1 MPGSAG
7 FWDRHARGYAKR
19 PVANEAAYRRKLEA
33 TQRYLRPDME
43 VLEIGCGTGTT
54 ALFHAPFVKH
64 LRATDISAKMIAIA
78 EEKKRAEGIS
88 NVTFEQLPVEEIAA
102 GPGTYDAVMA
112 HSLLHLVDD
121 KQALIERLYAWLK
134 PGGIFV
140 ASTACLGG
148 MMPILR
154 VVVPAGHALG
164 LLPKVGFFTTDQ
176 LVDAM
181 TSAGFEIVERWQ
193 PSPKEALFTIARKP
207 AA

>member
-19 PVANEAAYRRKLEA
+19 PVADEAAYRHKLEV

-54 ALFHAPFVKH
+54 ALIQAPFVKH

-78 EEKKRAEGIS
+78 EERKRDQGVS
-88 NVTFEQLPVEEIAA
+88 NVTFEQAAVEDIAA
-102 GPGTYDAVMA
+102 GPGGYDMVMA

-121 KQALIERLYAWLK
+121 RRALIARIYGWLK
-134 PGGIFV
+134 PGGLFV

-148 MMPILR
+148 LVPVLR
-154 VVVPAGHALG
+154 VVIPAGHALG
-164 LLPKVGFFTTDQ
+164 LLPKVGFFTPDQ
-176 LVDAM
+176 LIADM
-181 TSAGFEIVERWQ
+181 TSAGFELEERWQ
-193 PSPKEALFTIARKP
+193 PAPKQALFTIARKP
-207 AA
+207 AP